1 MWTDYEN
8 ETLIH
13 HHKMAKL
20 YKKRYQ
26 RASNFHNSLYNLL
39 GIINVVTSIISTTF
53 TWASDLDD
61 ISKKYVLRILITL
74 ATTAATIQNYYNFQE
89 NSNKYMLTSKN
100 YAKIQN
106 KIETIG
112 NIHPDYRISK
122 PHDVLKKTQDKLN
135 ELSDNRTEIS
145 SFMIKCFYQKKLDD
159 YSYLE
164 SKHQKY
170 KELKENEKLNYTKNV
185 TEEIITDEEDNSE
198 DIP

>member
-1 MWTDYEN
+1 MWSDFEN

-13 HHKMAKL
+13 NHKLTKI

-26 RASNFHNSLYNLL
+26 RASDFHNSLYNLL

-74 ATTAATIQNYYNFQE
+74 ATTSATIQNYYNFQE
-89 NSNKYMLTSKN
+89 NSNNYMLTSKN

-112 NIHPDYRISK
+112 NIHPDYRTSK
-122 PHDVLKKTQDKLN
+122 PHDFLKKTQDKLN
-135 ELSDNRTEIS
+135 ELSDNRKEIS

-164 SKHQKY
+164 SKHLKY
-170 KELKENEKLNYTKNV
+170 KELKENEKLNYTKNITV
-185 TEEIITDEEDNSE
+185 DILTDEEDNSE
-198 DIP
+198 DIS